1 MHKTKASSEEKI
13 KAVEAYLSGEGSQ
26 KGWAK
31 KFGIEKS
38 AFSQWIHNYKSMGS
52 NGLRPQKNNRKY
64 TLEMKREAV
73 LAYLSGKG
81 SLREICERYKIRS
94 DWQLRVWVKEYNG
107 HKEIRA
113 SSGKGSEFYMTKGRK
128 TTREE
133 RVEIVSYCIEHNKNY
148 AETIEK
154 HDISYQQIYAWV
166 RKYEERGV
174 DGLSDKR
181 GKRKAVA
188 EMTEIEKL
196 RAEYRLLTAKNKRLE
211 LENAVLKKLKELRR
225 R

>member
-1 MHKTKASSEEKI
+1 MQKTKATSEEKI

-26 KGWAK
+26 PGWAR
-31 KFGIEKS
+31 KFGIGLS
-38 AFSQWIHNYKSMGS
+38 SFQQWIRNYKSMGLD
-52 NGLRPQKNNRKY
+52 GLRPQENNKKY

-73 LAYLSGKG
+73 LAYFSGKG
-81 SLREICERYKIRS
+81 SQVEICERYKIRAKR
-94 DWQLRVWVKEYNG
+94 QLQTWIKMYNG
-107 HKEIRA
+107 HKEFRA
-113 SSGKGSEFYMTKGRK
+113 SSGKGSELYMTRGIK

-133 RVEIVSYCIEHNKNY
+133 RVEIVSYCIEYNKNY
-148 AETIEK
+148 AGTIEK
-154 HDISYQQIYAWV
+154 YGISYQQIYAWV

-181 GKRKAVA
+181 GKRKAEA

-211 LENAVLKKLKELRR
+211 LENAILKKLEELRR

>member
-1 MHKTKASSEEKI
+1 MHKTKATSEEKI
-13 KAVEAYLSGEGSQ
+13 KTVEAYLAREGSQ
-26 KGWAK
+26 ADWAR
-31 KFGIEKS
+31 KFGISES
-38 AFSQWIHNYKSMGS
+38 SFRQWIHNYKSMGPDA
-52 NGLRPQKNNRKY
+52 LRSLENNKRY

-73 LAYLSGKG
+73 IAYLSGKDG
-81 SLREICERYKIRS
+81 LAKICERYKIRS
-94 DWQLRVWVKEYNG
+94 TWQLRVWIKEYNG

-128 TTREE
+128 TTWEE
-133 RVEIVSYCIEHNKNY
+133 RVEIVSYCIEQNKDY
-148 AETIEK
+148 AGTIEK
-154 HDISYQQIYAWV
+154 YGISYQQIYAWV

-181 GKRKAVA
+181 GKRKVEA

-211 LENAVLKKLKELRR
+211 LENAILKKLEELRR